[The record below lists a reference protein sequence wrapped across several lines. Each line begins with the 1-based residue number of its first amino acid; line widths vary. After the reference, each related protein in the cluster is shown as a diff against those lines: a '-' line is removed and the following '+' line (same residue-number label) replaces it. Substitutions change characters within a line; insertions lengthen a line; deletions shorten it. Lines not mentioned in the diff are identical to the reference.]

1 MTKIRTLFATL
12 ILALVVSGSAR
23 AGETLTP
30 PCVPG
35 EIQTP
40 PCSAPVSSD
49 STIVGETQTSS
60 NSVDIGSLAE
70 LALDM
75 LLF

>member
-1 MTKIRTLFATL
+1 MTKIRTLFVTL

-30 PCVPG
+30 PCIPG
-35 EIQTP
+35 ETSTP

-49 STIVGETQTSS
+49 STIVVETQTSS
-60 NSVDIGSLAE
+60 NSVDIGSLTE